1 MDNPTISPTD
11 WQLSVY
17 YSWSLDILDMPL
29 NKRKYHTSCYIYAF
43 EKKIGIKRQS
53 KE

>member
-1 MDNPTISPTD
+1 MDNPTISPNN

-17 YSWSLDILDMPL
+17 YSWSLDILAMPL
-29 NKRKYHTSCYIYAF
+29 NKRKCCTTRYIYTF
-43 EKKIGIKRQS
+43 EKKADVQRQS